1 MSATETTAAMT
12 SPAEPDGSIP
22 PDTGAQ
28 SVAASAAPATVPE
41 PLHDREAERRTV
53 SPNVVISVL
62 GGFIAALL
70 TALSALMVVQFNS
83 LGNRIDNLGT
93 ELRAEIGSLRNETQG
108 QFGSL
113 RAEIGSLRNETQGQ
127 FGSLRAEMR
136 AGFREINAILH
147 DHTDRLA
154 RLEAAAGLPPPTT
167 QPPDAPDER

>member
-12 SPAEPDGSIP
+12 SPTEHDSSIP

-28 SVAASAAPATVPE
+28 SAVAPADAAGVPE
-41 PLHDREAERRTV
+41 PLRNREAERRTV

-93 ELRAEIGSLRNETQG
+93 ELRAEISSLRDETRDQ
-108 QFGSL
+108 
-113 RAEIGSLRNETQGQ
+113 IGSLRNETHGQ
-127 FGSLRAEMR
+127 IGSLRAEMR
-136 AGFREINAILH
+136 AGFGEINAILL

-167 QPPDAPDER
+167 RPLNPPEATDER

>member
-12 SPAEPDGSIP
+12 SPAEHDSSIP

-28 SVAASAAPATVPE
+28 SAAASAAPSSVPE
-41 PLHDREAERRTV
+41 PTRSREAARRTV

-83 LGNRIDNLGT
+83 LGNRIDNLGA
-93 ELRAEIGSLRNETQG
+93 ELRAEMA
-108 QFGSL
+108 SL
-113 RAEIGSLRNETQGQ
+113 RAETQ
-127 FGSLRAEMR
+127 
-136 AGFREINAILH
+136 AGFREVNAILL

-167 QPPDAPDER
+167 QPPNASDER

>member
-12 SPAEPDGSIP
+12 SPAEDDSSIP

-28 SVAASAAPATVPE
+28 SATASAASASVPE
-41 PLHDREAERRTV
+41 LTRSREARRTV

-93 ELRAEIGSLRNETQG
+93 ELRAEMA
-108 QFGSL
+108 SL
-113 RAEIGSLRNETQGQ
+113 RAETQ
-127 FGSLRAEMR
+127 
-136 AGFREINAILH
+136 AGFREVNAILL

-167 QPPDAPDER
+167 LP

>member
-1 MSATETTAAMT
+1 MT
-12 SPAEPDGSIP
+12 SPAEHDSSIP

-28 SVAASAAPATVPE
+28 GAAASAAPAAALE
-41 PLHDREAERRTV
+41 SRRGREAARRTV

-93 ELRAEIGSLRNETQG
+93 ELRAEMA
-108 QFGSL
+108 SL
-113 RAEIGSLRNETQGQ
+113 RAETQ
-127 FGSLRAEMR
+127 
-136 AGFREINAILH
+136 AGFREVNAILL
-147 DHTDRLA
+147 DHTERLA

-167 QPPDAPDER
+167 LP